1 MSPAKRLFDI
11 CASSIGLIVAAPIML
26 VVAILVRILLGTPVI
41 FRQPRPGLN
50 GKAFTL
56 LKFRSMRDAA
66 DANGKQLKDDER
78 LTKFG
83 KLLRASS
90 LDELPSLWNI
100 FVGDMSVV
108 GPRPLMM
115 DYLPLYTP
123 EQNRRHEVRPGLTG
137 WAQVNGR
144 NKLTFEERFE
154 LDVDYVDNRTFWFDM
169 KIVLMT
175 FKRVVSADGIAPDG
189 KNTGEV
195 FKGTKAKEQT

>member
-11 CASSIGLIVAAPIML
+11 SASLIGLLIAAPIML
-26 VVAILVRILLGTPVI
+26 VVAVLVRVFLGAPVL
-41 FRQPRPGLN
+41 FRQPRPGLD
-50 GKAFTL
+50 GQSFTL
-56 LKFRSMRDAA
+56 LKFRSMKDAT
-66 DANGKQLKDDER
+66 DAKGNQLSDDKR

-100 FVGDMSVV
+100 FIGEMSVV

-115 DYLPLYTP
+115 SYLPLYTP

-144 NKLTFEERFE
+144 NKLTFEERFA
-154 LDVDYVDNRTFWFDM
+154 LDVYYVDNRTFWLDM

-175 FKRVVSADGIAPDG
+175 FRRVISADGIAPEG
-189 KNTGEV
+189 KNTGEL
-195 FKGTKAKEQT
+195 FTGTKPKNEP

>member
-1 MSPAKRLFDI
+1 MSLVKRLFDI
-11 CASSIGLIVAAPIML
+11 SSSLLGLIVAAPIML
-26 VVAILVRILLGTPVI
+26 VVAILVRIFLGSPVL
-41 FRQPRPGLN
+41 FRQKRPGLN
-50 GKAFTL
+50 GKPFTL
-56 LKFRSMRDAA
+56 LKFRSMRDAS
-66 DANGKQLKDDER
+66 DSKGDQLSDDER

-83 KLLRASS
+83 KLLRSSS

-100 FVGDMSVV
+100 FVGDMSLV

-115 DYLPLYTP
+115 EYLPLYTP

-154 LDVDYVDNRTFWFDM
+154 LDVHYVDNRTFWLDM

-175 FKRVVSADGIAPDG
+175 FRRVLVADGIAPEG
-189 KNTGEV
+189 KNTGEY
-195 FKGTKAKEQT
+195 FKGTPTE